1 MAEEMNRRADASK
14 SDRFRGFKKVTSSL
28 KFFSRFDDWWF
39 SKIPPLLTVTFILIL
54 QRGIEPDRAI
64 PLIIGILF
72 SIISIAAYGHVV
84 NDVYDIESD
93 ALAGKPNT
101 MASLPKPIPPL
112 LCLLLFICGFLPAW
126 FFQFHPLA
134 VALIFLNYLWPT
146 LYSMPPIR
154 IKERGFVGILLD
166 AAGSHI
172 TPTLLILVVFAELG
186 SANLLQP
193 LVTLAVV
200 ITIWASVQG
209 FKGILYHQLADSEN
223 DHMSETKTWIQAMN
237 QGRLRSLL
245 PFYNLFIEGLVNC
258 ALIWVIF
265 PFCPIA
271 ALVFLIYLVCELIKN
286 RMGFE
291 FALNQDPQN
300 IRPSVPFANDLFYG
314 CWLPF
319 AGALQLSFSAPVW
332 AWVPILQVTLFLR
345 NYRTLLQDL
354 KAVTRAVFM
363 RVFPNQ

>member
-1 MAEEMNRRADASK
+1 MNRHGDDSK
-14 SDRFRGFKKVTSSL
+14 GDRFGSFREISSSL

-39 SKIPPLLTVTFILIL
+39 SKIPPLLTVVFLLIL
-54 QRGIEPDRAI
+54 QRGIELDQAI
-64 PLIIGILF
+64 PLSVGILF

-101 MASLPKPIPPL
+101 MASLPNPVPPL

-154 IKERGFVGILLD
+154 FKERGFIGIFLD

-172 TPTLLILVVFAELG
+172 TPTILILVVFAELG
-186 SANLLQP
+186 SANLDP
-193 LVTLAVV
+193 SLVTFAVV
-200 ITIWASVQG
+200 ITIWASAQG

-223 DHMSETKTWIQAMN
+223 DHMSETKTWIQAMD
-237 QGRLRSLL
+237 QARLRSLL
-245 PFYNLFIEGLVNC
+245 PFYNLFIEGLVTC
-258 ALIWVIF
+258 ALIWITF

-271 ALVFLIYLVCELIKN
+271 ALVFLIYLAVELIKN

-291 FALNQDPQN
+291 FALNQNPQN

-314 CWLPF
+314 CWLPL
-319 AGALQLSFSAPVW
+319 AGALQLCVSAPVW
-332 AWVPILQVTLFLR
+332 AWVPILQVALFYR
-345 NYRTLLQDL
+345 NYRMLLQDL

-363 RVFPNQ
+363 RVFPNR